1 MKQDNNPT
9 SKRCLPFSK
18 LGAPI
23 VLFVGLLAGIAY
35 LGDRLHSIEDNLS
48 YVPPVLENML
58 VDSNSIHITNAQTV
72 YVPIYSH
79 IYSSGGNPQLLE
91 ATLSIR
97 NSDPDKSITLISANY
112 YNSQGKNLQNYLKGQ
127 LVLGPLQS
135 TEILVEKQ
143 DARGGSG
150 ANFIVE
156 WRSDKPVYE
165 PVVEAIMIGSE
176 KNGISFKSY
185 GRPLMKRRKL
195 K

>member
-1 MKQDNNPT
+1 MKQNNNT
-9 SKRCLPFSK
+9 TTKREPRFSI
-18 LGAPI
+18 LVGPI
-23 VLFVGLLAGIAY
+23 AVFVVLLAGIAY
-35 LGDRLHSIEDNLS
+35 LGDRLHSLEDNLS
-48 YVPPVLENML
+48 YMPPVLENML
-58 VDSNSIHITNAQTV
+58 ADSNSIHITNAQTV

-79 IYSSGGNPQLLE
+79 IYSSGGSPQLLE

-112 YNSQGKNLQNYLKGQ
+112 YNSHGKKLQNYLTGQ

-135 TEILVEKQ
+135 TEILIKKQ
-143 DARGGSG
+143 DSRGGSG

-165 PVVEAIMIGSE
+165 PVIEAIMIGNE

-185 GRPLMKRRKL
+185 GRPLMKRIK
-195 K
+195 